1 MGGNIADVGDVL
13 VSTVAVWFVNARN
26 FKFFHSEFP
35 LFGIGFF
42 LRVRRHQSARVSL
55 TDCIAA
61 EAAFLGGSRP
71 RGSDLLLNINST
83 PPVFFKT

>member
-1 MGGNIADVGDVL
+1 
-13 VSTVAVWFVNARN
+13 
-26 FKFFHSEFP
+26 
-35 LFGIGFF
+35 
-42 LRVRRHQSARVSL
+42 VRRHQSARVSL

-83 PPVFFKT
+83 PPGFFKT